1 MKETIPESTPH
12 QGKTKLDLGF
22 FQIAR
27 RAALRQLVFVVA
39 TLDFALVLLFTIMA
53 DWNEYPTFSE
63 WWDNMVLQP
72 LPNGFSY
79 TRLSWE

>member
-1 MKETIPESTPH
+1 M
-12 QGKTKLDLGF
+12 KLDLGF

-27 RAALRQLVFVVA
+27 RAALRQLTFVAA